1 MTQESTNKPEA
12 ADGLNTASQTPET
25 PDPPPMNL
33 PVAVDVRSL
42 SLALLAV
49 IASIFV
55 LQWASAVFVPLLL
68 SVLFTYALSPPVDW
82 LAERWHVPRALGAG
96 VLMIAIMGGLGGT
109 AYALADD
116 ATNLVETLPEAAQ
129 KLRQSMRARTQKES
143 TMDKVQKA
151 ATQLEQAAAEN
162 SAPVPVTRGV
172 VRVQVE
178 KPHFNIKDYFMT
190 GTLSAFAAVGQ
201 AAVVIFL
208 TFFLLAS
215 GDTFRRKMVRIAG
228 DKFANRKLTVQALD
242 EINRQMQAYLMVQ
255 VVTSV
260 IVGIATG
267 LAFWALGLE
276 HAIVWG
282 IVAAVLN
289 LIPYLGSLLL
299 MAVSMLVAFLQ
310 FGQIEMAIWIGVVS
324 LVIHTITGQLLTP
337 WMTGRASRMNPV
349 AVFVGVL
356 AFGWLWGV
364 WGLLLGVPILM
375 IVKAVCDRVENLRA
389 IGELLGS

>member
-1 MTQESTNKPEA
+1 MTEDEPKA

-25 PDPPPMNL
+25 PQPA
-33 PVAVDVRSL
+33 PVRLHMPIDLRSI
-42 SLALLAV
+42 SLVLLAT
-49 IASIFV
+49 IATIFV

-68 SVLFTYALSPPVDW
+68 SVLFTYALAPPVDW
-82 LAERWHVPRALGAG
+82 LERRLRVPRAIGAG
-96 VLMIAIMGGLGGT
+96 VLMFAILGGLAGT

-116 ATNLVETLPEAAQ
+116 ATKLVETLPEAAQ
-129 KLRQSMRARTQKES
+129 KFRQTLRKTTRQEG

-162 SAPVPVTRGV
+162 SAPVPTTRGV
-172 VRVQVE
+172 MRVQIE
-178 KPHFNIKDYFMT
+178 KPRFNIKDYLWT
-190 GTLSAFAAVGQ
+190 GTLGLFAAIGQ

-215 GDTFRRKMVRIAG
+215 GSTFRLKMVRIAG
-228 DKFANRKLTVQALD
+228 EKLANRKIAVQALD
-242 EINRQMQAYLMVQ
+242 EINHQMQVYLMVQ

-267 LAFWALGLE
+267 LAFWAMGLE

-310 FGQIEMAIWIGVVS
+310 FGTLEMAVWIGVAS

-337 WMTGRASRMNPV
+337 WMTGKASRMNPV

-375 IVKAVCDRVENLRA
+375 IVKAVCDRIENLRG

>member
-1 MTQESTNKPEA
+1 MTDETAEPKA

-25 PDPPPMNL
+25 PEPAPMRL
-33 PVAVDVRSL
+33 HMPIDLRSISLVVVAT
-42 SLALLAV
+42 

-68 SVLFTYALSPPVDW
+68 SVVFTYAMSPPVDW
-82 LAERWHVPRALGAG
+82 LEHRLRIPRAIGAG
-96 VLMIAIMGGLGGT
+96 ALMLAILGGMTGT

-116 ATNLVETLPEAAQ
+116 ATKLVETLPEAAQ
-129 KLRQSMRARTQKES
+129 KLRQSLRTKNRQES

-162 SAPVPVTRGV
+162 SVAVPVNRGV
-172 VRVQVE
+172 MRVQIE
-178 KPHFNIKDYFMT
+178 KPRFSIKDYFWS
-190 GTLSAFAAVGQ
+190 GTLNAFAAVGQ

-215 GDTFRRKMVRIAG
+215 GSTFRRKMVRIVGG
-228 DKFANRKLTVQALD
+228 DLTNRKITVQALD
-242 EINRQMQAYLMVQ
+242 EINHQMQMYLMVQ
-255 VVTSV
+255 VVTSI

-310 FGQIEMAIWIGVVS
+310 FGTVEMAIWIGLVS

-337 WMTGRASRMNPV
+337 WMTGKASRMNPV

-375 IVKAVCDRVENLRA
+375 IVKAVCDRIENLRG

>member
-1 MTQESTNKPEA
+1 MTEDEPKA

-25 PDPPPMNL
+25 PQPT
-33 PVAVDVRSL
+33 PVRLHMPIDLRSI
-42 SLALLAV
+42 SLVLLAT
-49 IASIFV
+49 IATIFV

-68 SVLFTYALSPPVDW
+68 SVLFTYALAPPVDW
-82 LAERWHVPRALGAG
+82 LERRLRIPRAIGAG
-96 VLMIAIMGGLGGT
+96 VLMFAILGGLTGT

-116 ATNLVETLPEAAQ
+116 ATKLVETLPEAAQ
-129 KLRQSMRARTQKES
+129 KLRQSVRSKTRQEG
-143 TMDKVQKA
+143 TMDKVQQA

-162 SAPVPVTRGV
+162 GAQVPVTRGV
-172 VRVQVE
+172 MRVQIE
-178 KPHFNIKDYFMT
+178 RPRFNIKDYLWT
-190 GTLSAFAAVGQ
+190 GTLGLFAAIGQ
-201 AAVVIFL
+201 AAVVLFL

-215 GDTFRRKMVRIAG
+215 GSTFRLKMVRIAG
-228 DKFANRKLTVQALD
+228 EKLASRKIAVQALD
-242 EINRQMQAYLMVQ
+242 EINHQMQVYLMVQ
-255 VVTSV
+255 VITSV

-267 LAFWALGLE
+267 LAFWAMGLE

-310 FGQIEMAIWIGVVS
+310 FGTIEMAVWIGVAS

-337 WMTGRASRMNPV
+337 WMTGKASRMNPV

-375 IVKAVCDRVENLRA
+375 IVKAVCDRIENLRG